1 MAGEITGVD
10 EYQAMM
16 GLKADG
22 KKKKRK
28 RKARSRA
35 LNRAHEI
42 RMFEIRML
50 WQRALFVWGFQL
62 AVFIAVAGLLG
73 ASCEGEQSCD
83 PQGINLIFLCAL
95 SGLGLLLAY
104 ALVQINEG
112 SKFWQ
117 ANWEYHIDMLEDEF
131 EGKLHKT
138 HLKKVKDADKQIVS
152 VSKVNKYISWFL
164 FGFWLFIFGGFL
176 IYALVPFCTSLYSW
190 NIKSWHEMGLIIA
203 GVVIISATGVGFY
216 FLRFETVGSSERKQ
230 RILSKERITKFKGK
244 E

>member
-1 MAGEITGVD
+1 MAGEIKGVD

-16 GLKADG
+16 GLKAESDNRCEER
-22 KKKKRK
+22 RK
-28 RKARSRA
+28 RVARSRA
-35 LNRAHEI
+35 LDRAHEI

-73 ASCEGEQSCD
+73 ASCEGEQSCA

-138 HLKKVKDADKQIVS
+138 HLKRVKGEDEKKDESEKKVKNEQIVS
-152 VSKVNKYISWFL
+152 VSKVNKHISWFL
-164 FGFWLFIFGGFL
+164 FWFWAIVFLLFLVLIFLSAPYAVKNCIEIIL
-176 IYALVPFCTSLYSW
+176 IAAPVIVGLYCLHF
-190 NIKSWHEMGLIIA
+190 KTRA
-203 GVVIISATGVGFY
+203 A
-216 FLRFETVGSSERKQ
+216 RKKNN
-230 RILSKERITKFKGK
+230 RCHPR
-244 E
+244 